1 MKIVYFDNDFLF
13 SENPE
18 KEFAATIGFFDGV
31 HRGHRF
37 LIEQLKTIASNSGLP
52 SAVITFPAHPRK
64 VLQSDYQPQLLNNFN
79 EKLFQLSTTGID
91 YCFVLDFTKELSEL
105 TAEKFIREK
114 LRKNFHVKELLI
126 GYDHRFGKGRANDFN
141 DYKRYGE
148 ICGMNVTQAA
158 QLEETGFHISST
170 SVRHLLSEGNVQK
183 ASLILSYNYTLEGLV
198 ISGNQ
203 MGRKMGFPTA
213 NLQIMEPYKV
223 IPSSGIYATW
233 VHLDN
238 QIYRGMT
245 YIGDR
250 PTIVSNGEQRIET
263 HILDFV
269 GYIYGKNLKL
279 EFIEYI
285 RNDMKFDTLE
295 KLKFQLQEDE
305 DLTRK
310 ILEKSNLEIKY

>member
-1 MKIVYFDNDFLF
+1 MKIVYFDNDFIF
-13 SENPE
+13 SENPG

-37 LIEQLKTIASNSGLP
+37 LIEQLKTIASDSGLP
-52 SAVITFPAHPRK
+52 SAVITFPVHPRK

-91 YCFVLDFTKELSEL
+91 YCLVLDFTKELSEL
-105 TAEKFIREK
+105 TAAEFIREK
-114 LRKNFHVKELLI
+114 LRKELHVKKLLI
-126 GYDHRFGKGRANDFN
+126 GYDHRFGKGRDNDFN

-148 ICGMNVTQAA
+148 ICGINVTQAA
-158 QLEETGFHISST
+158 QLEETGLHISST
-170 SVRHLLSEGNVQK
+170 AVRRLLSEGNVQK
-183 ASLILSYNYTLEGLV
+183 ASLILSYNYTLEGMV

-223 IPSSGIYATW
+223 IPSSGIYAAW

-238 QIYRGMT
+238 QIYKGMT

-250 PTIVSNGEQRIET
+250 PTIISNGEQRIET
-263 HILDFV
+263 HILDFI
-269 GYIYGKNLKL
+269 GDIYGKNLKL
-279 EFIEYI
+279 EFVEYI

-295 KLKFQLQEDE
+295 RLKFQLQEDE

-310 ILEKSNLEIKY
+310 ILEKSFIQA